1 VAELTVQEKRRLAG
15 AALDAVKWR
24 LEGVLMDDKVGGVM
38 ENVVGNREECEGRAL
53 ERIFANLKAEGGPE
67 QTAERWGL
75 EEAFP
80 QREEWF
86 RVLEERLRS
95 AREGMV
101 ADEGKSN
108 V

>member
-1 VAELTVQEKRRLAG
+1 MAETVRKKRRLAG

-24 LEGVLMDDKVGGVM
+24 LEGLVMDDQVGGGRQ
-38 ENVVGNREECEGRAL
+38 NVVGDREECEGRAL
-53 ERIFANLKAEGGPE
+53 GRILANLKAEGGPE

-80 QREEWF
+80 QKEEWL